1 MHNSAITQHTG
12 RINTHIMR
20 TILLS
25 VSLLALAVACTN
37 TAEAGH
43 SRTNGTCLED
53 ATHYQNMIVNG
64 KRSDAPLYEQSKA
77 TRDEAVEQKTQG
89 NWEKCEELME
99 EALRM
104 IRKTGGEYPTE

>member
-1 MHNSAITQHTG
+1 
-12 RINTHIMR
+12 MR
-20 TILLS
+20 TTILS

-43 SRTNGTCLED
+43 SRNNGTCLDD

-89 NWEKCEELME
+89 NREKSQELMQQ
-99 EALRM
+99 ALRM
-104 IRKTGGEYPTE
+104 IRKTAAQYQTD